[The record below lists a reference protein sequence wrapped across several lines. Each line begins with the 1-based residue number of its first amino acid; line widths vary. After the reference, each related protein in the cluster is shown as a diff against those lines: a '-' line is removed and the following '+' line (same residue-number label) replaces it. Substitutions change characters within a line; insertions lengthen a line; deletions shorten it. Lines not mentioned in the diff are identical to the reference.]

1 MPDLSVT
8 LAGVKL
14 KNPILPASG
23 TLETVDTPMLAGDLS
38 QLGALVNKTVT
49 RDRRDGN
56 PPPRVWETAAG
67 MLNSVGIPS
76 IGIDEFMKGG
86 LPRLRARNDRIIVS
100 IAGFSV
106 REFVE
111 LAETVAAAG
120 LADFIELN
128 LSCPNLESGV
138 LWSTDS
144 GLLAEVVG
152 GVRRAVNVPL
162 IAKLSPNVTDIAEM
176 AAVAES
182 AGADALGLVNTFRGL
197 AIDVRVKKP
206 ALGNTTGGLSG
217 PAVKPLALY
226 AVWSSYR
233 RVRIPIVGMGG
244 ICSWRDAIEFM
255 LAGAT
260 AVAVGMYNF
269 VEPGCMWEI
278 RDGID
283 RYLAENG
290 FNGAKDIIGLAH
302 RNQ

>member
-8 LAGVKL
+8 LAGLEL
-14 KNPILPASG
+14 KNPVLPASG
-23 TLETVDTPMLAGDLS
+23 ALETLDTPLRGGDFS

-76 IGIDEFMKGG
+76 IGIDEFVKSR
-86 LPRLRARNDRIIVS
+86 LPRLRAQNDRIIVS

-111 LAETVAAAG
+111 LAETVAATG
-120 LADFIELN
+120 LADYIELN

-138 LWSTDS
+138 LWSTDA

-152 GVRRAVNVPL
+152 RVRRAVKVPL

-206 ALGNTTGGLSG
+206 ALGNATGGLSG
-217 PAVKPLALY
+217 PAVKPLALF
-226 AVWSSYR
+226 AVWSAFR
-233 RVRIPIVGMGG
+233 RVRIPLIGMGG
-244 ICSWRDAIEFM
+244 ISSWRDAVEFI

-260 AVAVGMYNF
+260 AVAVGMFNF

-290 FNGAKDIIGLAH
+290 LSGVRDIIGLAH
-302 RNQ
+302 RTE